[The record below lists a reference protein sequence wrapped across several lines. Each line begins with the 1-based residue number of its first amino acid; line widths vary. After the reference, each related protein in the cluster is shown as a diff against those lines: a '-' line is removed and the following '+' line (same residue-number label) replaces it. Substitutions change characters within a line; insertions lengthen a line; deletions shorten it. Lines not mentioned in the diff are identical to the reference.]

1 MGGNWMFVRSA
12 MKQKNKTNYVTK
24 DTLVGDALKLLEKF
38 EIDGMP
44 IVDGNYYIGMVTINS
59 IYEAFFQ
66 GDLPKEE
73 FLNSTKVFDIA
84 KYEDIYVDEDEV
96 FENTLLMVKNRP
108 LVAVVNDEKELLG
121 IVTRFDVLEQFQ
133 SAFGMR
139 TRGIRISF
147 AASEAE
153 GRIAK
158 LAEIAKQY
166 HENIISLATFDD
178 ADKFV
183 RRIVMK
189 VEKKEN
195 IEKFVQKL
203 EKSGFRILH
212 IKED

>member
-1 MGGNWMFVRSA
+1 
-12 MKQKNKTNYVTK
+12 MKPKHKTNYVTK
-24 DTLVGDALKLLEKF
+24 DTLVGDALNLLQQK

-44 IVDGNYYIGMVTINS
+44 IVDGNKYIGMVTVHS
-59 IYEAFFQ
+59 IYEAYFRSE
-66 GDLPKEE
+66 LSKEE
-73 FLNSTKVFDIA
+73 FLNTTKVSSIA
-84 KYEDIYVDEDEV
+84 KYEDIHIDEDEV
-96 FENTLLMVKNRP
+96 FEKTLLMLKDRP
-108 LVAVVNDEKELLG
+108 LVAVVDNEKDLLG
-121 IVTRFDVLEQFQ
+121 VVTRFDAIEQFQ
-133 SAFGMR
+133 SAFG
-139 TRGIRISF
+139 IRKKGVRITF

-166 HENIISLATFDD
+166 HENIISLATFDE

-183 RRIVMK
+183 RRMVMK

-203 EKSGFRILH
+203 EQSGFRILH